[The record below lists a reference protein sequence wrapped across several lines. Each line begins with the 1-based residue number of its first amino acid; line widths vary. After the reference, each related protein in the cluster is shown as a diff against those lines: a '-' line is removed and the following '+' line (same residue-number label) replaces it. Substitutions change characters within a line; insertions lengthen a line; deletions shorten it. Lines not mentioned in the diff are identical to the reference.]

1 MRLTEQEIEDLD
13 KAKEV
18 PVSGFA
24 IALHCPN
31 SNQFGVI
38 CAASDVACGAD
49 QPFAVAGKGA
59 GWVYGAPAAVLN
71 PWILEAAAAVGDPAS
86 ALNVAAKRLAE
97 PSKLQ
102 IAFVSTA
109 PKGAGLSRK
118 NLFEQAGHRQGDGFV
133 IAGYGLHSLDCFEP
147 TVDLLKQMATDNVQ
161 ISEQLLAAAEFL
173 GSQATTVAELK
184 STALLVIADR
194 PFPLYDLRVDD
205 APGPLAR
212 LREIY
217 DQYQIDDL
225 DLDFCF
231 PVAGDAAGRIPSP
244 FNEAARWLKRMT
256 RQALRR
262 APAAAR

>member
-13 KAKEV
+13 KAKVV

-24 IALHCPN
+24 IALHCSN

-38 CAASDVACGAD
+38 CAASEIACGAD
-49 QPFAVAGKGA
+49 QPFAVSGKGA
-59 GWVYGAPAAVLN
+59 GWVYGAPASMLN
-71 PWILEAAAAVGDPAS
+71 PWILEAAAAVDDPAT
-86 ALNVAAKRLAE
+86 ALNVAAKRLAN
-97 PSKLQ
+97 PPTLQ
-102 IAFVSTA
+102 IAFVSTT

-118 NLFEQAGHRQGDGFV
+118 NLFEQAGHRQGEGFV
-133 IAGYGLHSLDCFEP
+133 IAGYGLQSLECFE
-147 TVDLLKQMATDNVQ
+147 TTADLLKQMAADKVQ
-161 ISEQLLAAAEFL
+161 ISEQLLGAAEHL
-173 GSQATTVAELK
+173 TSMATPVATLR
-184 STALLVIADR
+184 STALLVTADR

-205 APGPLAR
+205 ASDPLAR

-231 PVAGDAAGRIPSP
+231 PVAGDAAGRIPST

-256 RQALRR
+256 RQTLRR
-262 APAAAR
+262 PPAAAR